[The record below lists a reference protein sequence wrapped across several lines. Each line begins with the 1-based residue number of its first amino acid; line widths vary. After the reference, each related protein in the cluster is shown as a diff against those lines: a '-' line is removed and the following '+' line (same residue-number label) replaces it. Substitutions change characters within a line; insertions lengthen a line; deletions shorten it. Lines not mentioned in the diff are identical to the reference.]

1 MAILVCACATLSP
14 RNVTKCFMLQKIK
27 TLLANK
33 KKILV
38 IHSIKRIITKISTY
52 LFHHSNSIFT
62 QILSRISLEMFWN
75 VMEKRHAK
83 SATSVGIRSQAQFW
97 LSECLAL
104 LWRGMAV
111 SKITVKLGKNTGS
124 VLSQCNTK
132 YWEWKENLL
141 LSILR
146 LVLAILFQKCEL
158 TTKRNEKKNLF
169 FQVSSQCLKNRT
181 CHAKKILSEL

>member
-38 IHSIKRIITKISTY
+38 IHSIKRIITKIMPICFIIHAQYSCRFY
-52 LFHHSNSIFT
+52 LGYRLKYSETS
-62 QILSRISLEMFWN
+62 WK
-75 VMEKRHAK
+75 KRHAK
-83 SATSVGIRSQAQFW
+83 SATSLGIRSQAQLW

-111 SKITVKLGKNTGS
+111 SKIAVKLGKNTDS
-124 VLSQCNTK
+124 VFAQCQCNTK

-146 LVLAILFQKCEL
+146 LFPEILFQKCDL
-158 TTKRNEKKNLF
+158 NN
-169 FQVSSQCLKNRT
+169 
-181 CHAKKILSEL
+181 